1 MCFVF
6 VGRRGVEP
14 HFVYAP
20 RATCRT
26 AKLRRLGFLWLSV
39 IIN

>member
-6 VGRRGVEP
+6 VGRIGFEP
-14 HFVYAP
+14 NFVSAP

-26 AKLRRLGFLWLSV
+26 AKLRRLGFLWLM
-39 IIN
+39 